1 MPERPISLRKA
12 AKIIGVHHSTL
23 ARAVKR
29 GEIQPTITTP
39 GGWNRFSRRDIERYS
54 RTLEAADAVRVQIDD
69 PSVDRALGEIPRLAR
84 ELTGADYAAVT
95 VQEAGGRPIRIYH
108 DGLDSAIDWNSMEL
122 PTGRGMLGVL
132 GDATSP
138 LRMDDLSKHPNLYGF
153 PAWHPPMK
161 AMLGVQIANGAG
173 LKANLYLANSP
184 ERGGFTEQNEQQ
196 LVHLTHFAQL
206 ALDSAHLYEREREN
220 RVLAES
226 AERRLQAVI
235 EESTVGVVIVEAGTR
250 ILLGSSQ
257 EARRLFNHS
266 LDLGMS
272 LDNLNRYANF
282 YDEDGRLVKN
292 DELPLALALA
302 NREQTRAR
310 PMIIERLDGSRVHVL
325 VTAAPISAED
335 GGLDSAV
342 LVFQDVAHIREVE
355 EVKSEFLS
363 MITHDLRS
371 PLATIKGVAAS
382 LNVNP
387 NLDGEGKIG
396 LDAID
401 EEVDHMIELVSNI
414 LDMSRIESGTR
425 GVEREICHMADII
438 HDAIRR
444 TLNSRHGSGRVINA
458 TIPAG
463 LPEMYADP
471 GQLGRVMDNLL
482 SNAMKY
488 TLGKVEIVNSYN
500 EKTDS
505 ICTKVIDQGDG
516 IPHSQRKEIFD
527 KFYRLRE
534 GRTQGREGSGLGL
547 AICKSVIG
555 AHGGSIGVSTNPEG
569 GATFWFEFPRDPGVK
584 PGALIVNEIGS
595 QRVPR
600 NHKTQPGATRTSG
613 TEEKKI

>member
-1 MPERPISLRKA
+1 MPERAISLRRA
-12 AKIIGVHHSTL
+12 AQIIGVHHSTL
-23 ARAVKR
+23 ARAVER
-29 GEIQPTITTP
+29 GEIRPTTTTP
-39 GGWNRFSRRDIERYS
+39 GGWNRFSRRDIERYA
-54 RTLEAADAVRVQIDD
+54 RALGAIEAVRMQIGD
-69 PSVDRALGEIPRLAR
+69 PSVDRALAEIPRIAR

-95 VQEAGGRPIRIYH
+95 VQEANGRPLRIYH
-108 DGLDSAIDWNSMEL
+108 DGLNSDTDWGSREL
-122 PTGRGMLGVL
+122 PQGRGVL
-132 GDATSP
+132 GILGDADAP
-138 LRMDDLSKHPNLYGF
+138 LRLDDLSEHPNSYGF

-161 AMLGVQIANGAG
+161 ALLGVQIANSAG

-184 ERGGFTEQNEQQ
+184 GREGFTSQNEQQ

-235 EESTVGVVIVEAGTR
+235 EESTVGVVIIEAGTR
-250 ILLGSSQ
+250 TLLGSSQ
-257 EARRLFNHS
+257 EARRLFNHA

-272 LDNLNRYANF
+272 LDDLNRQANF
-282 YDEDGRLVKN
+282 YDGDGRLVKT

-302 NREQTRAR
+302 NREQTRPR
-310 PMIIERLDGSRVHVL
+310 EMLIERPDGSRVHVL
-325 VTAAPISAED
+325 VTAAPISAQD

-342 LVFQDVAHIREVE
+342 LVFQDVSHIREVD

-382 LNVNP
+382 LNVNS
-387 NLDGEGKIG
+387 NFDTESKIG

-425 GVEREICHMADII
+425 GVEREICHMADIVQ
-438 HDAIRR
+438 DAVRR
-444 TLNSRHGSGRVINA
+444 TLDSRHGTGRVINA
-458 TIPAG
+458 TIPSG

-488 TLGKVEIVNSYN
+488 TPGRVEIVNSYN
-500 EKTDS
+500 EKEDT
-505 ICTKVIDQGDG
+505 IRTEVIDQGEG
-516 IPHSQRKEIFD
+516 IPSRQHKEIFD
-527 KFYRLRE
+527 KFYRLRD
-534 GRTQGREGSGLGL
+534 GRTRGREGSGLGL

-555 AHGGSIGVSTNPEG
+555 AHGGSIGVLTNAEG
-569 GATFWFEFPRDPGVK
+569 GATFWFEFPRDPDGV
-584 PGALIVNEIGS
+584 
-595 QRVPR
+595 
-600 NHKTQPGATRTSG
+600 
-613 TEEKKI
+613 